1 MDVKATKK
9 EEWGNAEC
17 VALLELWLAKA
28 KEGGI
33 THLALAACE
42 APNII
47 YADVC
52 GSIIMQSAIHSA
64 IDGLKKRIDDE
75 ITSRLPPFDPNIPAN
90 QVCYNVSSGI
100 LGYDFL
106 PWLINAEMRRVRMA
120 IEEPLKI
127 AFFRHANATTLPAYH
142 YEMLQNVARPMV
154 SMVGAE
160 ANKVFGGEYT
170 FSVFYKD
177 VVDAVL
183 RGEKIPKF
191 TPMLAAT
198 LAIEDDLR
206 GLKQPVTITL
216 REATHSPWRNS
227 DLTTWM
233 AFAKY
238 LEDRG
243 EEVIFIRDT
252 RFANDEFDDFS
263 THPAAAVD
271 LHVRTALYQ
280 QAKCNLFVSNGP
292 MTINY
297 HLDTPFMA
305 FIEVDEGHHQRYRPG
320 WPEFWPEC
328 MGIEVGQQFP
338 WFNEAQRIVWKKD
351 SLENLIEAWEQ
362 RCL

>member
-1 MDVKATKK
+1 MDVKAPLEK
-9 EEWGNAEC
+9 EWGNAEC

-42 APNII
+42 QPNII

-52 GSIIMQSAIHSA
+52 GSIVMQSAIHSA
-64 IDGLKKRIDDE
+64 IDSLKQRIDDE
-75 ITSRLPPFDPNIPAN
+75 ITKRLPPYDPSIAAN

-106 PWLINAEMRRVRMA
+106 PWLINAEMRRVRSG
-120 IEEPLKI
+120 IEDPLKL
-127 AFFRHANATTLPAYH
+127 AFFRHKDAQTMPAYH
-142 YEMLQNVARPMV
+142 FEMLHNVAGPMV
-154 SMVGAE
+154 SMIGGE
-160 ANKVFGGEYT
+160 TNKIFGGEYK

-177 VVDAVL
+177 VVEAIHN
-183 RGEKIPKF
+183 GEKIPKF
-191 TPMLAAT
+191 KPSQTAMELVQ
-198 LAIEDDLR
+198 DDLR
-206 GLKQPVTITL
+206 GLKAPVTITL

-227 DLTTWM
+227 DLTSWL

-238 LEDRG
+238 LEDHG
-243 EEVIFIRDT
+243 EEVIFLRDT
-252 RFANDEFDDFS
+252 KYAHDEFDDFS
-263 THPAAAVD
+263 THPAASVD
-271 LHVRTALYQ
+271 LHIRTALYQ

-297 HLDTPFMA
+297 HLDTPFIT

-338 WFNEAQRIVWKKD
+338 WFNEAQRIIWKKD
-351 SLENLIEAWEQ
+351 SLENLIEAWEA
-362 RCL
+362 RCR